1 MSNPIMQMLSR
12 SNQIQT
18 NNPIQL
24 FSQIKDFVK
33 NLTPQAAEQKV
44 NDLIQ
49 SGQINQEKLD
59 EAIET
64 AKKIQTL
71 LNKR

>member
-1 MSNPIMQMLSR
+1 MLSR
-12 SNQIQT
+12 SNQSQT

-44 NDLIQ
+44 NAMIQ
-49 SGQINQEKLD
+49 SGQISQEKLD